1 MPEGRE
7 TQSSSSSL
15 VVAKPLVFHSPEALS
30 LELVTS
36 QQPKQLSSVPLPL
49 LPPLFSPLRPV
60 SPLPLFSPPPFFP
73 SLLWLFAALRLPL
86 RPRDAVRTPNREASA

>member
-1 MPEGRE
+1 MPEERE
-7 TQSSSSSL
+7 TQSSSL

-30 LELVTS
+30 LELVTL

-49 LPPLFSPLRPV
+49 LP
-60 SPLPLFSPPPFFP
+60 PLFSPPPFFP

-86 RPRDAVRTPNREASA
+86 RPRGAVLTPNREASA